1 MVPLCLCEE
10 HQLFQTGAT
19 AEVCWVICT
28 GVSMA
33 PPNEA
38 QIRSK
43 DEVTVI

>member
-38 QIRSK
+38 QSRSK
-43 DEVTVI
+43 DEVTDI